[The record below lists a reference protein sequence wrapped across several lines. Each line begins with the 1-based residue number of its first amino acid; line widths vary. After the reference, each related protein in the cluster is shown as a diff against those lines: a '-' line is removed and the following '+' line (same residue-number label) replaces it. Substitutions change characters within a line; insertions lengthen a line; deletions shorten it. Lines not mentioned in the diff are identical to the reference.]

1 MVADVYV
8 SVILYLESLNLHM
21 LVTSRD
27 DVFRGLRVKLHY
39 SLSVATSQEEISVI
53 KAENLLNT
61 EDCWWRQI
69 VQL

>member
-1 MVADVYV
+1 MVADVFV
-8 SVILYLESLNLHM
+8 SVILYLESLDLHM

-27 DVFRGLRVKLHY
+27 DVFGGLRVKLHY
-39 SLSVATSQEEISVI
+39 SLSVATNQEEISVI

-61 EDCWWRQI
+61 EDRRWREI